1 MSQFYLWHSF
11 FSFRINNKHIKN
23 VNKNHIIKGEKIMEN
38 TTTLVNITPEQT
50 THMQELINT
59 LNNASEAY
67 YNGKDE
73 VMSNYEWDAL
83 FDELTALEESTGVIL
98 PDSPTAK
105 VGFNE
110 ESSKEEKIEHEYPA
124 LSLPK
129 TKSEADLINWLED
142 KDGVLSFKLDGLTL
156 VATYDDGK
164 LTQLVTRGNGHIGTV
179 ITAKAPYITGIP
191 LKIKETGHMVV
202 RGEALISY
210 EDFDRV
216 NAEIENEDE
225 KYANARNLASG
236 TIGLDISRAVEIKER
251 GVKFIAFTLVYSKQ
265 NFTSKYESMKFLRKQ
280 GFETVESIPVTKKN
294 LSKNMEKFTKK
305 VQDGY
310 SYPVDG
316 LVLNY
321 EDLIYAA
328 SGTMTGHHINKA
340 GIAFKWEDKPVETT
354 LRSIEWSCAV
364 ANISPVAI
372 FDPVEIEGTTVSRAS
387 LCNISEMERLG
398 IGENGQTTLQVIK
411 ANMIIPKVIEAK
423 KMTPASF
430 SIPEKCPVCGAST
443 EIHIGSSKGTK
454 TLHCT
459 NSSCPAKQLKK
470 YERFASKQGM
480 DIDGLSGATIESLI
494 NAGLV
499 KNPMDL
505 YTLQQHKETIVELP
519 GFGEK
524 SYDNMILAISKS
536 IFTSFAHFVYAL
548 NIPMIGE
555 GQSKL
560 LEKAFK
566 GNVKD
571 FLNACYLQNDFTF
584 IDGIGE
590 KMDESVKLWSKEN
603 ISKKWLHDLYELC
616 DFKPY
621 EESGTTLDGVTFV
634 ITGDVHIFVN
644 RNEFKNYVEKNGG
657 KVAGSVSA
665 KTNYL
670 VNNDTE
676 SMSAKN
682 KKAKELGI
690 EIISEEEFINRFGK

>member
-1 MSQFYLWHSF
+1 
-11 FSFRINNKHIKN
+11 
-23 VNKNHIIKGEKIMEN
+23 MEN
-38 TTTLVNITPEQT
+38 TTTHVNITPEQT
-50 THMQELINT
+50 AHMQELINT

-73 VMSNYEWDAL
+73 VISNYEWDAL

-98 PDSPTAK
+98 PDSPTIK

-110 ESSKEEKIEHEYPA
+110 ESQKEEKVEHEYPA

-129 TKSEADLINWLED
+129 TKSEADLTNWLED

-156 VATYDDGK
+156 VATYDNGK
-164 LTQLVTRGNGHIGTV
+164 LSQLVTRGNGHIGTV

-210 EDFDRV
+210 EDFERV
-216 NAEIENEDE
+216 NTEIENDDE

-236 TIGLDISRAVEIKER
+236 TIGLDISRVAEIKER
-251 GVKFIAFTLVYSKQ
+251 GVKFIAFALVHSGQ
-265 NFTSKYESMKFLRKQ
+265 NFTSKTESMKFLKKQ
-280 GFETVESIPVTKKN
+280 GFETVESIPVIQKN
-294 LSKNMEKFTKK
+294 LSKNMGKFTKK

-310 SYPVDG
+310 PYPVDG

-340 GIAFKWEDKPVETT
+340 GIAFKWEDKPVEST
-354 LRSIEWSCAV
+354 LRDIEWSCAV

-372 FDPVEIEGTTVSRAS
+372 FDPVEIEGTIVSRAS
-387 LCNISEMERLG
+387 LYNISEMERLG
-398 IGENGQTTLQVIK
+398 IGGNGQTALQVIK

-430 SIPEKCPVCGAST
+430 SIPERCPVCGAST
-443 EIHIGSSKGTK
+443 EIHIGQSKGTK

-459 NSSCPAKQLKK
+459 NPSCPAKQLKK

-499 KNPMDL
+499 KDPMDL
-505 YTLQQHKETIVELP
+505 YTLQQHKETIVALP

-524 SYDNMILAISKS
+524 SYDNMVLAISKS
-536 IFTSFAHFVYAL
+536 IFTSFSHFVYAL

-571 FLNACYLQNDFTF
+571 FLNACYLQDDFTF

-590 KMDESVKLWSKEN
+590 KMDESLKAWSREN
-603 ISKKWLHDLYELC
+603 ISKKWLHGLYELC

-634 ITGDVHIFVN
+634 ITGDVHIFAN
-644 RNEFKNYVEKNGG
+644 RNEFKSYVEKNGG
-657 KVAGSVSA
+657 KVAGSVSS

-690 EIISEEEFINRFGK
+690 EIISEDEFVNRFGK